1 MSIESIP
8 LEKTILFV
16 GEIDKFGL
24 NCPQSSLQSCVSFVC
39 LAELHGSDGRT
50 IPQSQQIMFHLGKV
64 PNGFGRWRKLQ
75 SNAPVLFFGRVPNGC
90 AWQKMGVTIPPKSN
104 KFTPLKKWYS

>member
-75 SNAPVLFFGRVPNGC
+75 SNAPVLFFWEGSKWMRLAKNGSYH
-90 AWQKMGVTIPPKSN
+90 PP
-104 KFTPLKKWYS
+104 